1 MNLGDI
7 MRRRYCLLTISIIAF
22 AAGLNAQGNSDS
34 KKRLAWELGSNLSL
48 SGVLHAQ
55 GAEKGLV
62 ARRFAAAKKAGT
74 ALGIT
79 IPDLPAASGDK
90 IKDSAL
96 ILRYLLVSNG
106 TPIGNILQ
114 QNLGAEHV
122 AIFEIAL
129 KSNVLLM
136 LYGPGESTTNTIA
149 NVIRNRRTTANLPD
163 AMTDPL
169 LQMIA
174 RQASFAEVKAELLT
188 LHDFAPAFIALL
200 EFNDNGERFYA
211 ARDYSASAAEFTKAI
226 GVDATGPEYYFGRAR
241 AYLQLEKNN
250 EAIADYT
257 KVIQL
262 KGSSATVARN
272 LPLVYHNRG
281 LCYGLIAKNA
291 LAIADLTSAIKLRPD
306 YASAYK
312 VRGLVYKRMGNARLA
327 NADLQTAERLQPG
340 ITK

>member
-1 MNLGDI
+1 
-7 MRRRYCLLTISIIAF
+7 MRFRFCLLTILIVAF
-22 AAGLNAQGNSDS
+22 AAGLNAQANADS
-34 KKRLAWELGSNLSL
+34 KKRIAWELGSNLSL
-48 SGVLHAQ
+48 SGILHAQ
-55 GAEKGLV
+55 SAEKGV
-62 ARRFAAAKKAGT
+62 VVRRFAAAKKAGA

-79 IPDLPAASGDK
+79 IPDLPATSGDK

-96 ILRYLLVSNG
+96 ILQYLLVSNG

-114 QNLGAEHV
+114 QNLGPEHA

-136 LYGPGESTTNTIA
+136 MYGPGESTTNTIA
-149 NVIRNRRTTANLPD
+149 NVIRNRRPTTNLPN

-169 LQMIA
+169 LQLIA

-188 LHDFAPAFIALL
+188 LHEFAPAFIAVL
-200 EFNDNGERFYA
+200 EYNDNGERFYA
-211 ARDYSASAAEFTKAI
+211 AKDYLASAAEFTKAI
-226 GVDATGPEYYFGRAR
+226 GVEATGPEYYFGRAR
-241 AYLQLEKNN
+241 AYLQLGKNI

-262 KGSSATVARN
+262 KGSSTTVARN
-272 LPLVYHNRG
+272 LSLVYHNRG
-281 LCYGLIAKNA
+281 LCYGLISKNP
-291 LAIADLTSAIKLRPD
+291 LAIADLTNAIKLKPD

-312 VRGLVYKRMGNARLA
+312 VRGLVYKRMGNAKLA
-327 NADLQTAERLQPG
+327 SADLQTAEQLQPG

>member
-1 MNLGDI
+1 
-7 MRRRYCLLTISIIAF
+7 MRYKFCLITILIVVF
-22 AAGLNAQGNSDS
+22 AAGLNAQANSDS
-34 KKRLAWELGSNLSL
+34 KKRLAWELGSNLSV
-48 SGVLHAQ
+48 SGALHAQ
-55 GAEKGLV
+55 GADRALV
-62 ARRFAAAKKAGT
+62 ARRFGAAKKAGS

-79 IPDLPAASGDK
+79 IPDLPAVSGNKVND
-90 IKDSAL
+90 IAL

-114 QNLGAEHV
+114 QNLGAEHA

-129 KSNVLLM
+129 KSNLLLM
-136 LYGPGESTTNTIA
+136 MYGPGESTTNTIA
-149 NVIRNRRTTANLPD
+149 NVIRNRRTTANLPN

-169 LQMIA
+169 LQLIA
-174 RQASFAEVKAELLT
+174 RQATFEEVKAELLN
-188 LHDFAPAFIALL
+188 LDEFAPAFIALL

-211 ARDYSASAAEFTKAI
+211 AKDYLGSAAEFTKAI

-241 AYLQLEKNN
+241 AYLQLEKYV

-262 KGSSATVARN
+262 KGTSSTVARN

-281 LCYGLIAKNA
+281 LCYGLLSKNR
-291 LAIADLTSAIKLRPD
+291 LAIADLSNAIKLKPD

-312 VRGLVYKRMGNARLA
+312 VRGLIYKKMGNANLS
-327 NADLQTAERLQPG
+327 NADLQMAERLQPG